1 MYPNRLKILFVL
13 IALLHL
19 ALVGRLAQL
28 QLVQGGK
35 YSGLSQKRLI
45 KEHTLSARRGNIY
58 DRHGRPLALEEASFD
73 VEVRYK
79 NLLYSYYASRFAKDE
94 PSYDRDEL
102 PPDLSKI
109 KAHKS
114 SNTACQEC
122 HPYDDLWVERV
133 SRLLDLKPDELLAR
147 AEAAVKRVESIKN
160 NVQRGRKRRVRIQEE
175 LASLPIARN
184 ISVEKAAEL
193 ETRLEQYPGVSL
205 VARPKRYYPN
215 GELACHLLGSL
226 GRLSE
231 AEWQKIKG
239 LRTESSDSR
248 GTLQRAPTFYYGTLS
263 KDTLVGRGGLE
274 AQYDVELQG
283 RPGKRIE
290 EIVLKTLKVDK
301 VIFDMPP
308 QAGHDLFLTLD
319 LDVQRLAESA
329 LSGLGDKNGSIVVMD
344 TQTGEILALASCP
357 GFDLNTFNLDYTR
370 LASDPRKPLLNRPL
384 QAALPP
390 GSTFKPITALSAL
403 AGGEITPSTQF
414 YCGGK
419 LMIGDR
425 IRHCTSTHYQMRL
438 EEALEHSCNI
448 YFYEVAKRL
457 EGCNLENEA
466 RAFGLGEKTGID
478 LPFEGAGLVP
488 ATRSLG
494 ERLNLSIGQGELLT
508 TPLQMTR
515 MMATIANG
523 GKLVSP
529 HLLKK
534 VVSLEEDLPW
544 ESASGGTRKKDT
556 VSIPPEHLKV
566 LRNALRKV
574 VISGTA
580 RGKGLDVLE
589 VAGKTGTSQIG
600 TKGVYHAWF
609 LGYMPYNNPRY
620 CLCVV
625 VEETTGHGGEVAAP
639 IAQQLAQ
646 GLLHRDTAQ
655 LTAKM
660 DATVEGR

>member
-1 MYPNRLKILFVL
+1 YINPILFCE
-13 IALLHL
+13 
-19 ALVGRLAQL
+19 VGE
-28 QLVQGGK
+28 
-35 YSGLSQKRLI
+35 
-45 KEHTLSARRGNIY
+45 KEI
-58 DRHGRPLALEEASFD
+58 F
-73 VEVRYK
+73 K
-79 NLLYSYYASRFAKDE
+79 
-94 PSYDRDEL
+94 EL
-102 PPDLSKI
+102 
-109 KAHKS
+109 
-114 SNTACQEC
+114 
-122 HPYDDLWVERV
+122 
-133 SRLLDLKPDELLAR
+133 
-147 AEAAVKRVESIKN
+147 ESIKK
-160 NVQRGRKRRVRIQEE
+160 NVQRGRKRGVRIQEE
-175 LASLPIARN
+175 LASLPIAKN
-184 ISVEKAAEL
+184 ISVEKVAEL

-248 GTLQRAPTFYYGTLS
+248 LSLYYGTLS

-274 AQYDVELQG
+274 AQYDIELQG

-290 EIVLKTLKVDK
+290 EIVLKTMTVDK

-344 TQTGEILALASCP
+344 THTGEILALASCP

-390 GSTFKPITALSAL
+390 GSTFKPLTALSAL

-419 LMIGDR
+419 LMMGDR

-438 EEALEHSCNI
+438 EEAMEHSCNI

-488 ATRSLG
+488 VTRSLG
-494 ERLNLSIGQGELLT
+494 ERLNLAIGQGELLA

-515 MMATIANG
+515 MMATVANG

-544 ESASGGTRKKDT
+544 ESTSGGSQKKGI

-566 LRNALRKV
+566 LCNALRRV

-600 TKGVYHAWF
+600 KKGVYHAWF

-646 GLLHRDTAQ
+646 GLLRRDMAQ
-655 LTAKM
+655 LTAKR
-660 DATVEGR
+660 DTGIEGR

>member
-35 YSGLSQKRLI
+35 YSGLSKKRLI
-45 KEHTLSARRGNIY
+45 KEYTLSARRGSIY

-73 VEVRYK
+73 VEVCYK

-94 PSYDRDEL
+94 PSYDRNEL

-109 KAHKS
+109 KAHKRKD
-114 SNTACQEC
+114 TACQEC

-147 AEAAVKRVESIKN
+147 AEVAVKRVESIKK

-175 LASLPIARN
+175 LASLPIAKN

-248 GTLQRAPTFYYGTLS
+248 LGLYYGTLS

-301 VIFDMPP
+301 VIFNMPP

-425 IRHCTSTHYQMRL
+425 IRHCTSTHYQMGL
-438 EEALEHSCNI
+438 EGAMEHSCNI

-478 LPFEGAGLVP
+478 LPFESAGLVP
-488 ATRSLG
+488 VTRSQG
-494 ERLNLSIGQGELLT
+494 ERLNLSIGQGELLA

-515 MMATIANG
+515 MMATVANG

-544 ESASGGTRKKDT
+544 ESASGGTRKKGT
-556 VSIPPEHLKV
+556 LSIPHEHLKV
-566 LRNALRKV
+566 VRNALRKV

-589 VAGKTGTSQIG
+589 VAGKTGTSQTG

-655 LTAKM
+655 LTAKR
-660 DATVEGR
+660 DTGIEGR

>member
-35 YSGLSQKRLI
+35 YSGLSKKRLI
-45 KEHTLSARRGNIY
+45 KEYTLSARRGNIY

-79 NLLYSYYASRFAKDE
+79 NLLYSYYASRSAKEE

-109 KAHKS
+109 KAHKRRD
-114 SNTACQEC
+114 TACQEC

-147 AEAAVKRVESIKN
+147 AEAAVKRVESIKK
-160 NVQRGRKRRVRIQEE
+160 NVQRGRKRGVRIQEE
-175 LASLPIARN
+175 LASLPIAKN

-215 GELACHLLGSL
+215 GELACHLLGYL

-248 GTLQRAPTFYYGTLS
+248 LSLYYGTLS

-274 AQYDVELQG
+274 AQYDIELQG

-290 EIVLKTLKVDK
+290 EIVLKTLEVDK

-390 GSTFKPITALSAL
+390 GSTFKPVTALSAL
-403 AGGEITPSTQF
+403 AGGEIAPSTQF

-425 IRHCTSTHYQMRL
+425 IRHCTSAHYQMGL
-438 EEALEHSCNI
+438 EGALEHSCNI

-488 ATRSLG
+488 VTRSLG

-515 MMATIANG
+515 MMATVANG
-523 GKLVSP
+523 GKLVRP

-544 ESASGGTRKKDT
+544 ESASGGSRKKGT

-566 LRNALRKV
+566 LRNALRRV

-589 VAGKTGTSQIG
+589 VAGKTGTSQTG

-660 DATVEGR
+660 DATIEGR